1 MVGLVKCGDQL
12 YPRIP
17 TAEDTNNACGASLVK
32 QDKSPA
38 NVILPRVERMIEI
51 RHLRKEF
58 DDNTIPLKDINV
70 TINNGDVISI
80 IGPSGTGKSTL
91 LRCIN
96 MLTEPTDGQIIVDGQ
111 DITERGCNLNEV
123 RKKMGMVFQS
133 FNLFGH
139 LTVIENIMN
148 PQITLLGRSRQEA
161 FDKAMYLLT
170 QVGLATKVFSY
181 PDELSGG
188 QQQRIAIARTLAMDP
203 DIILFDEP
211 TSALDP
217 SMIGEVQ
224 SVIKLLAKT
233 GRTMMIVTHEMDFAR
248 KISNRVLFMAEG
260 VIYEEGTPKQIFDH
274 PKKELTR
281 KFVQRLTTLSYKI
294 DSTEFDFE
302 AMNEELQSYG
312 EKLLIEAERL
322 TKLSLA
328 IEEICINNI
337 ANYSDNPFILVKIEY
352 SEKQDTLYLSV
363 KYKAEEHFTPRE
375 SESKLFLLLLD
386 EPTTSVSEK
395 KLTDD
400 PDGCEYQIDMSF
412 RWVEE

>member
-1 MVGLVKCGDQL
+1 
-12 YPRIP
+12 
-17 TAEDTNNACGASLVK
+17 
-32 QDKSPA
+32 
-38 NVILPRVERMIEI
+38 MIEL

-70 TINNGDVISI
+70 TINNGDVIAV

-96 MLTEPTDGQIIVDGQ
+96 MLAEPTSGQILVDGQ
-111 DITERGCNLNEV
+111 DITARGCNLNEV

-161 FDKAMYLLT
+161 YDKAMYLL
-170 QVGLATKVFSY
+170 QSVGLATKVFSY

-203 DIILFDEP
+203 EIILFDEP

-224 SVIKLLAKT
+224 SVIKMLAKT

-248 KISNRVLFMAEG
+248 KIANRVFFMYDG
-260 VIYEEGTPKQIFDH
+260 DIYEEGTPKQIFEH
-274 PKKELTR
+274 PKRERTR
-281 KFVQRLTTLSYKI
+281 RFIQRLSTLTYKI
-294 DSTEFDFE
+294 ESPEFDLE
-302 AMNEELQSYG
+302 AANDELQLYG

-322 TKLSLA
+322 TKVTLA
-328 IEEICINNI
+328 LEEICINNI
-337 ANYSDNPFILVKIEY
+337 AAYEEHPDILVKVEY
-352 SEKQDTLYLSV
+352 SEKSDTISMII
-363 KYKAEEHFTPRE
+363 KYNGEVFDITT
-375 SESKLFLLLLD
+375 SESRLFQELLK
-386 EPTTSVSEK
+386 EPTTSFRQEDLQEDK
-395 KLTDD
+395 
-400 PDGCEYQIDMSF
+400 DGYVHRIEINF
-412 RWVEE
+412 KWVDEE

>member
-1 MVGLVKCGDQL
+1 
-12 YPRIP
+12 
-17 TAEDTNNACGASLVK
+17 
-32 QDKSPA
+32 
-38 NVILPRVERMIEI
+38 MIEI
-51 RHLRKEF
+51 KHLRKEF
-58 DDNTIPLKDINV
+58 DDETIPLKDINV

-96 MLTEPTDGQIIVDGQ
+96 MLCEPTSGSIIVDGQ
-111 DITERGCNLNEV
+111 DITKRGCNLNEV

-161 FDKAMYLLT
+161 YDKAMYLLDS
-170 QVGLATKVFSY
+170 VGLSSKVFSY

-224 SVIKLLAKT
+224 SVIKVLAKS

-248 KISNRVLFMAEG
+248 KISNRIFFMYDET
-260 VIYEEGTPKQIFDH
+260 IYEEGSPKDIFEH
-274 PKKELTR
+274 PKREKTR
-281 KFVQRLTTLSYKI
+281 RFIQRLSTLSYRI
-294 DSTEFDFE
+294 DSTDFDME
-302 AMNEELQSYG
+302 PIIEELQKYG

-322 TKLSLA
+322 TKLTLSM
-328 IEEICINNI
+328 EEICINNI
-337 ANYSDNPFILVKIEY
+337 AAESDNPDILVKVEY
-352 SEKQDTLYLSV
+352 SEKLDVLTMIIKYNGEVFDIKEAKSSKVFLS
-363 KYKAEEHFTPRE
+363 
-375 SESKLFLLLLD
+375 LLE
-386 EPTTSVSEK
+386 EPTTTYEQKDLVEDKEGFSH
-395 KLTDD
+395 
-400 PDGCEYQIDMSF
+400 QIMMNF
-412 RWVEE
+412 RWQEEQK

>member
-1 MVGLVKCGDQL
+1 
-12 YPRIP
+12 
-17 TAEDTNNACGASLVK
+17 
-32 QDKSPA
+32 
-38 NVILPRVERMIEI
+38 MIEI
-51 RHLRKEF
+51 KHLRKEF
-58 DDNTIPLKDINV
+58 DDETIPLKDINV
-70 TINNGDVISI
+70 TINKGDIISI

-96 MLTEPTDGQIIVDGQ
+96 MLTEPTSGSIIVDGQ
-111 DITERGCNLNEV
+111 DITEKGCNLNEV

-161 FDKAMYLLT
+161 YDKAMYLLDS
-170 QVGLATKVFSY
+170 VGLSSKVFSH

-248 KISNRVLFMAEG
+248 KISNRILFMYDGE
-260 VIYEEGTPKQIFDH
+260 IYEEGTPREIFEH
-274 PKKELTR
+274 PKKEMTR
-281 KFVQRLTTLSYKI
+281 KFIQRLSSLTYHI
-294 DSTEFDFE
+294 DSTEFDLE
-302 AMNEELQSYG
+302 AMSEELHGYG

-322 TKLSLA
+322 SKLLLA
-328 IEEICINNI
+328 LEEICINNL
-337 ANYSDNPFILVKIEY
+337 ADYAVGTPDILVKIEY
-352 SEKQDTLYLSV
+352 SEKSDILTMTI
-363 KYKAEEHFTPRE
+363 KYNGNRLDV
-375 SESKLFLLLLD
+375 SSIESKLFRLLLQ
-386 EPTTSVSEK
+386 EPTTSVSDKE
-395 KLTDD
+395 LENDEL
-400 PDGCEYQIDMSF
+400 CYHHQITMSF
-412 RWVEE
+412 RWIEE

>member
-1 MVGLVKCGDQL
+1 
-12 YPRIP
+12 
-17 TAEDTNNACGASLVK
+17 
-32 QDKSPA
+32 
-38 NVILPRVERMIEI
+38 MIEI

-96 MLTEPTDGQIIVDGQ
+96 MLTEPTSGQIIVDGQ

-248 KISNRVLFMAEG
+248 KISNRVLFMSDG

-281 KFVQRLTTLSYKI
+281 KFVQRLTTLVYKI

-302 AMNEELQSYG
+302 VMNEELQGYG

-352 SEKQDTLYLSV
+352 SEKQDTLYLSIR
-363 KYKAEEHFTPRE
+363 YRSEEYFDPKS
-375 SESKLFLLLLD
+375 SESKLFQLLLA
-386 EPTTSVSEK
+386 EPTTTLKEK

-400 PDGCEYQIDMSF
+400 PDGCLYQIDLSF
-412 RWVEE
+412 KWEEE

>member
-1 MVGLVKCGDQL
+1 
-12 YPRIP
+12 
-17 TAEDTNNACGASLVK
+17 
-32 QDKSPA
+32 
-38 NVILPRVERMIEI
+38 MIEI
-51 RHLRKEF
+51 KHLRKEF
-58 DDNTIPLKDINV
+58 DDDTIPLKDISV

-96 MLTEPTDGQIIVDGQ
+96 MLTEPTSGSIIVDGQ
-111 DITERGCNLNEV
+111 DITARGCNLNEV

-161 FDKAMYLLT
+161 YDKAMYLLQ

-224 SVIKLLAKT
+224 SVIKMLAKT

-248 KISNRVLFMAEG
+248 KISNRVLFMYNGE
-260 VIYEEGTPKQIFDH
+260 VYEEGTPKQIFEH
-274 PKKELTR
+274 PQKEMTR
-281 KFVQRLTTLSYKI
+281 KFIQRLSTLTYRI
-294 DSTEFDFE
+294 DSTDFDLE
-302 AMNEELQSYG
+302 AMNDELQSYG

-322 TKLSLA
+322 SKLMLA

-337 ANYSDNPFILVKIEY
+337 AASSFIPDILVRIEY
-352 SEKQDTLYLSV
+352 SEKLDVLSMFI
-363 KYKAEEHFTPRE
+363 KYNGDEFDVHS
-375 SESKLFLLLLD
+375 SESKLFQGLLA
-386 EPTTSVSEK
+386 EPATGVVMK
-395 KLTDD
+395 DCRG
-400 PDGCEYQIDMSF
+400 DGSGYAHEIDMTF
-412 RWVEE
+412 KWVEE

>member
-1 MVGLVKCGDQL
+1 
-12 YPRIP
+12 
-17 TAEDTNNACGASLVK
+17 
-32 QDKSPA
+32 
-38 NVILPRVERMIEI
+38 MIEI

-58 DDNTIPLKDINV
+58 DGNTIPLKDVSV

-96 MLTEPTDGQIIVDGQ
+96 MLTEPTSGQIIVDGQ
-111 DITERGCNLNEV
+111 DITEKGCNLNEV

-248 KISNRVLFMAEG
+248 KISNRVLFMADG
-260 VIYEEGTPKQIFDH
+260 IIYEEGTPKQIFDN

-294 DSTEFDFE
+294 EGTEFNFE
-302 AMNEELQSYG
+302 TMNEELLAYG

-337 ANYSDNPFILVKIEY
+337 AYYEENPFILVKIEY
-352 SEKQDTLYLSV
+352 SEKQDTLYLYV
-363 KYKAEEHFTPRE
+363 KYRAEEAFTPRE
-375 SESKLFLLLLD
+375 SESKLFLSLLD

-395 KLTDD
+395 KLKDD
-400 PDGCEYQIDMSF
+400 PAGCNPEIDMSF
-412 RWVEE
+412 KWVAE

>member
-1 MVGLVKCGDQL
+1 
-12 YPRIP
+12 
-17 TAEDTNNACGASLVK
+17 
-32 QDKSPA
+32 
-38 NVILPRVERMIEI
+38 MIEI
-51 RHLRKEF
+51 RHLRKVF
-58 DDNTIPLKDINV
+58 DDDTIPLKDIDI
-70 TINNGDVISI
+70 TINKGDVISV

-96 MLTEPTDGQIIVDGQ
+96 MLTEPTSGSII
-111 DITERGCNLNEV
+111 LNEI

-139 LTVIENIMN
+139 LTIIENIMN

-161 FDKAMYLLT
+161 YDKAMYLLQ
-170 QVGLATKVFSY
+170 QVGLASKVFNY

-224 SVIKLLAKT
+224 SVIKMLAKS

-248 KISNRVLFMAEG
+248 KISNRIIFMYDG
-260 VIYEEGTPKQIFDH
+260 YILEEGTPKQIFEH
-274 PKKELTR
+274 PQNEITKK
-281 KFVQRLTTLSYKI
+281 FIQRLSSLTYRITSA
-294 DSTEFDFE
+294 DFNVE
-302 AMNEELQSYG
+302 AMNDELNAYG

-322 TKLSLA
+322 SKLMLA
-328 IEEICINNI
+328 FEEICINNI
-337 ANYSDNPFILVKIEY
+337 VAGSGVPDVLVKVEY
-352 SEKQDTLYLSV
+352 SEKLDILSMLIC
-363 KYKAEEHFTPRE
+363 YKGERFNVNE
-375 SESKLFLLLLD
+375 SGSKLFLDLLA
-386 EPTTSVSEK
+386 EPTTEIK
-395 KLTDD
+395 QDD
-400 PDGCEYQIDMSF
+400 ITGDPMGYDHVISMRF